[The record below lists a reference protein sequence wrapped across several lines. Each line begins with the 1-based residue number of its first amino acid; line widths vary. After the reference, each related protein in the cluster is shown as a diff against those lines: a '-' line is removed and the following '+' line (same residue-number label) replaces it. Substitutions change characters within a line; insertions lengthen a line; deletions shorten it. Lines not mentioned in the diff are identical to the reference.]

1 MFCLTGSILI
11 VYSSL
16 QQLTFLLLGAASSSS
31 SSLMAAHKYCCILF
45 VASHRVT
52 VHILVYPDRC
62 YLVLHRVGVETF
74 HAAEISS

>member
-1 MFCLTGSILI
+1 
-11 VYSSL
+11 
-16 QQLTFLLLGAASSSS
+16 LLLGAASSS

-62 YLVLHRVGVETF
+62 YLVLHCVGVETF